1 MPGNENNP
9 CLRTLEPLLE
19 REEIIFPPA
28 QGVQQPGERVPYP
41 TLQAVANLHIIQM
54 EDLLQLEREVMLGM
68 EQKAI
73 GRFRMEQ
80 QTFLS
85 SENPESLRS
94 NLYSNRMSRNKD
106 KHLLKTSLMHGS
118 ECKKYTF
125 YTYPRTKPRV
135 VYFSRD
141 KSWFNNSSKLL
152 STCYLSLY
160 IFIGIRLKF

>member
-41 TLQAVANLHIIQM
+41 TLQAVTNLHIIQM

-73 GRFRMEQ
+73 GRFRMEAKDVHQ
-80 QTFLS
+80 FREPRIPLLQ
-85 SENPESLRS
+85 SLV
-94 NLYSNRMSRNKD
+94 
-106 KHLLKTSLMHGS
+106 TG
-118 ECKKYTF
+118 C
-125 YTYPRTKPRV
+125 P
-135 VYFSRD
+135 
-141 KSWFNNSSKLL
+141 
-152 STCYLSLY
+152 
-160 IFIGIRLKF
+160 GIKINIY

>member
-9 CLRTLEPLLE
+9 SLQDAGTSAGAE
-19 REEIIFPPA
+19 RNSLPPPA

-94 NLYSNRMSRNKD
+94 NL
-106 KHLLKTSLMHGS
+106 
-118 ECKKYTF
+118 
-125 YTYPRTKPRV
+125 
-135 VYFSRD
+135 
-141 KSWFNNSSKLL
+141 
-152 STCYLSLY
+152 
-160 IFIGIRLKF
+160 